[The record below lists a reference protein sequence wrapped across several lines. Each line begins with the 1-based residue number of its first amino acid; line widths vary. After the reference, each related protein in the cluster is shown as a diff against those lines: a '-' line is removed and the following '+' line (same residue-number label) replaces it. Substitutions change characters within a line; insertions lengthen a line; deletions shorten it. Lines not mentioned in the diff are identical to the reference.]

1 MRYLPLI
8 VLFAGLCCISGCGGC
23 SKEKARFDGQ
33 AELGQ
38 SGQPKPTRAD
48 DAAYV
53 ESLKEMGAQ
62 KRKAAAAVAKASA
75 ALEKAKEDAATAPEE
90 IKRLEGELEAAK
102 AAQKDDLK
110 ASRAKILAR
119 IKADATNENNLK
131 EQKK

>member
-1 MRYLPLI
+1 MRYLPLTM
-8 VLFAGLCCISGCGGC
+8 LFVGLCCISGCGGC
-23 SKEKARFDGQ
+23 SKEKGSPDGQ
-33 AELGQ
+33 AALGQ
-38 SGQPKPTRAD
+38 PQPTRAD

-62 KRKAAAAVAKASA
+62 KRKAAAAVAAATA
-75 ALEKAKEDAATAPEE
+75 ALDKAKEDAATAPEE

-119 IKADATNENNLK
+119 IKADAKNENNLK